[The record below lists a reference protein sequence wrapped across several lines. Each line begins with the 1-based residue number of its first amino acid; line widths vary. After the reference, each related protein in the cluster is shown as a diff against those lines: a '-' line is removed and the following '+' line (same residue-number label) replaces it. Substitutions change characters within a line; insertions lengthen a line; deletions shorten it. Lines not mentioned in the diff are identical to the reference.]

1 MVPTADLTAELE
13 AALWQ
18 LLRDAFVH
26 DFGDDDWEH
35 ALGGEHVIVDVD
47 GRPVAHAAV
56 VPRLLELGER
66 GVRTGY
72 VEAVGTATA
81 VQGRGFG
88 RLIMREIDAI
98 VRRDFEM
105 GALATGEHE
114 FYARLGWERW
124 RGPTSVRR
132 GDRLVRSPEE
142 DDAIMVLRFG
152 PSAEVDL
159 DGPIACAERSGD
171 DW

>member
-1 MVPTADLTAELE
+1 ME
-13 AALWQ
+13 
-18 LLRDAFVH
+18 
-26 DFGDDDWEH
+26 
-35 ALGGEHVIVDVD
+35 VD
-47 GRPVAHAAV
+47 GRAVAHAAV
-56 VPRLLELGER
+56 VPRVLELGER
-66 GVRTGY
+66 SVRAGY

-81 VQGRGFG
+81 AQGRGFG
-88 RLIMREIDAI
+88 RRAMSEIGTL

-132 GDRLVRSPEE
+132 GDQLLRSPEE

-152 PSAEVDL
+152 SSADVDL
-159 DGPIACAERSGD
+159 DGPIACAERRGD